1 MASFNPTDLLLIFF
15 PEVVP
20 EPHPLLLVV
29 EDPLRVHAD
38 LQAPVVATL
47 LAAPTV
53 AQVGVTAPTIWSR
66 KNRFRLD
73 CFKALENILQLS

>member
-1 MASFNPTDLLLIFF
+1 MLVRGIKNFADLLLIFF

-53 AQVGVTAPTIWSR
+53 AQVVVAAPTIWPT
-66 KNRFRLD
+66 KNRESL
-73 CFKALENILQLS
+73 NQNQ